1 MSSRVQPEDYKDYT
15 VAELKSILKERRQ
28 PVSGTKTE
36 LVERLYNSYTVAELK
51 IILKEEGLPVSG
63 KKAEMLERLQIPHLT
78 KPVRYKTGA
87 VGDSGFPYYY
97 VKGVV
102 PATITSSVA
111 PIWPPPTAV
120 ATLSRTSS
128 RHRPWA
134 MAWR

>member
-1 MSSRVQPEDYKDYT
+1 MSSRVRPEDYKGPASSRSASASGRTATYYT

-87 VGDSGFPYYY
+87 VGDFGFQHSSWYRLE
-97 VKGVV
+97 KLFV
-102 PATITSSVA
+102 PKD
-111 PIWPPPTAV
+111 
-120 ATLSRTSS
+120 
-128 RHRPWA
+128 
-134 MAWR
+134 